1 MPTFR
6 HGKSTAV
13 LFNGTDMSPYLNE
26 ATTTQEIETAETTT
40 FAATDKTYIVGLA
53 DGTISTSGLFDSTA
67 NASDAVL
74 NGMIQQED
82 NTFTV
87 LPEGNTLGNRAIIA
101 NGELTSYEIS
111 SPVADV
117 IAISAEIQADG
128 GLLHGVALAAGVT
141 TSSASAATTAVNNGS
156 ATYSGGLYNLHV
168 TSNNRDGAATIKV
181 QHSSDDVT
189 YADLVTFTN
198 VSASA
203 TVGESITS
211 TGTVNQ
217 YLRTLSTLAG
227 ASGSVTYH
235 VAAARR

>member
-6 HGKSTAV
+6 HGKKTAV
-13 LFNGTDMSPYLNE
+13 LLNGTNMSPFLNE
-26 ATTTQEIETAETTT
+26 ATSTTEIETAETTT
-40 FAATDKTYIVGLA
+40 FGDSDKTYITGLA

-67 NASDAVL
+67 GASNDVL
-74 NGMIQQED
+74 TGIIGQDD

-87 LPEGNTLGNRAIIA
+87 LPEGATAGSGAIIA
-101 NGELTSYEIS
+101 NGQLTSYEVS
-111 SPVADV
+111 SPVGDV
-117 IAISAEIQADG
+117 IAISAEVQADG
-128 GLLHGVALAAGVT
+128 GLLHGVALTGLVST
-141 TSSASAATTAVNNGS
+141 GSASATTTGINNGAS
-156 ATYSGGLYNLHV
+156 TANGGLFNLHV
-168 TSNNRDGAATIKV
+168 TANNRDGTTTIKV
-181 QHSSDDVT
+181 QHSSDDLT

-235 VAAARR
+235 VSAARR